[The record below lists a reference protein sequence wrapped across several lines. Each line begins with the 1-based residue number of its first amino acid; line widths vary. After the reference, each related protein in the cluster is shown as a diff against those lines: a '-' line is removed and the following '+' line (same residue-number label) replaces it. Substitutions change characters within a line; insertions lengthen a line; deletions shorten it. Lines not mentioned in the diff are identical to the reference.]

1 MNTQKAFLLVL
12 VTSLLFLSALMLK
25 PFLGWILGA
34 TLLAFILMPVHDR
47 ISKYIGQR
55 ISALTLIILSIVLV
69 SVPFAL
75 IFGAVASDAQ
85 DAIGDINSTTIID
98 TSEVERVI
106 FERTGQEVDL
116 DSQIQDALSNFVNTT
131 LGSASKALGII
142 TSLSIG
148 ISVMLFLLYYLLK
161 DGKKFAVYL
170 KDTLPLPDEIL
181 DSLEDQTYI
190 TTWAV
195 IKGHI
200 LVAIIQGSIAGIGL
214 WLTGIPNY
222 IFWTFVMILLA
233 FIPIIG
239 AFLVWGPASIYL
251 FMIDRPIA
259 AVILIAYGSI
269 VVSFTDN
276 FLRPILVERE
286 ADIHPAVILIG
297 VIGGVYVFGAAG
309 LFIGPIVFGV
319 LKAATEVFK
328 DHYNEL

>member
-1 MNTQKAFLLVL
+1 MNSQRGFLLVL
-12 VTSLLFLSALMLK
+12 VVSLLFLSGLMLK

-34 TLLAFILMPVHDR
+34 LLLAFILMPLQDR
-47 ISKYIGQR
+47 FSKYIGSQ
-55 ISALTLIILSIVLV
+55 ISAFSLILLSIVLV

-75 IFGAVASDAQ
+75 IFGAVATDAR
-85 DAIGDINSTTIID
+85 DAIGDVNSSTIID
-98 TSEVERVI
+98 TDNVERMI
-106 FERTGQEVDL
+106 LERTGQEVDL
-116 DSQIQDALSNFVNTT
+116 DSQIQSALSNFVDTT
-131 LGSASKALGII
+131 IGSASRALSVI
-142 TSLSIG
+142 TSLSLG

-161 DGKKFAVYL
+161 DGKGFTSYL
-170 KDTLPLPDEIL
+170 KDTVPLPDDIL
-181 DSLEDQTYI
+181 DKLERKTYI

-200 LVAIIQGSIAGIGL
+200 LVAIIQGAIAGIGL

-222 IFWTFVMILLA
+222 IFWTFVMVLLA

-239 AFLVWGPASIYL
+239 AFIVWGPASIYL

-259 AVILIAYGSI
+259 GIFLLAYGAT

-276 FLRPILVERE
+276 FLRPILVDRG

-297 VIGGVYVFGAAG
+297 VLGGVYVFGAAG

-319 LKAATEVFK
+319 LKATAEVFK
-328 DHYNEL
+328 KHYHEL